1 MREFKIN
8 NEQNFVSNESFYM
21 SWQMS
26 FATKPNF
33 TRQNNL
39 LCNLYKTDLKTGKF
53 LNSRPLHVAV
63 FWLINYFTA
72 GIILQYSMAHSKLLL
87 LDTWIVAVG
96 L

>member
-1 MREFKIN
+1 MNSKLTMN
-8 NEQNFVSNESFYM
+8 KLSS
-21 SWQMS
+21 
-26 FATKPNF
+26 ATKVSTCHGKLHSPLSLISLGRATCCVTCIKLTSKRVNF
-33 TRQNNL
+33 LTVL
-39 LCNLYKTDLKTGKF
+39 
-53 LNSRPLHVAV
+53 VAV